1 MTYKEKIAKERPDM
15 LDVKRFGGV
24 TGCPGRYFA
33 GAAEYCGKSSPKNC
47 SLCWNTEIPGTESA
61 SSKPETTLDLLSKAI
76 EQKDKSVNIC
86 VHPDGTIS
94 VSIFPFSEEEDE
106 EDDFVPF
113 QETMM
118 SVLGDMTTA
127 QAEYAIK
134 YLREKINVNDGWRE
148 VTYSHDKHGK
158 RIITKNEPPEY
169 TIVNVYCPEKKR
181 VFAAFWSRLNGR
193 WTLAG
198 WSDITD
204 EPSKAELRTHVSHWM
219 PVPNGPEVG

>member
-1 MTYKEKIAKERPDM
+1 MTYKEKIVKERPDV
-15 LDVKRFGGV
+15 LDEKRFGGV
-24 TGCPGRYFA
+24 TGCPGRYFT

-47 SLCWNTEIPGTESA
+47 EHCWNTEIPGTERT
-61 SSKPETTLDLLSKAI
+61 SSKPETVMDLLSKAI

-86 VHPDGTIS
+86 IHPDGTTS
-94 VSIFPFSEEEDE
+94 VSMFPFSAEEEEDE
-106 EDDFVPF
+106 
-113 QETMM
+113 
-118 SVLGDMTTA
+118 G
-127 QAEYAIK
+127 
-134 YLREKINVNDGWRE
+134 EKNDGWRE
-148 VTYSHDKHGK
+148 ITYSHDKHGK

-219 PVPNGPEVG
+219 PVPEGPEVG